1 VFPAVNCELL
11 MIGSELLLGQVVDTN
26 ASYLAQK
33 LADIGMNL
41 FHKATVG
48 DNLQRIVAALNLAIE
63 RSDAVITSGGLGP
76 TEDDITR
83 EAVAKVLDAELEFR
97 QELLDDVEA
106 KFARRGLKMTV
117 NNRRQAYLPEGATV
131 LPNRLGTAPAFAV
144 ESGSCTVISLP
155 GVPAELKR
163 ITETEV
169 LPYLLNRFIPGGAV
183 IMSRELKLSAIAEA
197 AVDEKVGDLV
207 RTSRNPTVG
216 ILAQSGVIVIRITA
230 KAKDRTAA
238 SGMIDDVES
247 RVRERIGDFVFGRDD
262 ETLEG
267 VVARLLKSRDTTLCV
282 VETGTGGAIAQR
294 LVAAG
299 TSQVLGFEVLP
310 QERNVKMFLA
320 VSDEAYEELVADPSL
335 LARELAAAARRKYAA
350 DMALVLLEGTQFGL
364 SRSWIL
370 LDVSGREQL
379 HDVGLK
385 GCDRWVQHGLGS
397 AALQMTRKALIE
409 LTSSNETSRAGDQE
423 VR

>member
-1 VFPAVNCELL
+1 MNCELL

-26 ASYLAQK
+26 ASYLAQR

-48 DNLQRIVAALNLAIE
+48 DNLERIVAALSLSIG

-97 QELLDDVEA
+97 RELLDDIET
-106 KFARRGLKMTV
+106 KFARRGLKMTL
-117 NNRRQAYLPEGATV
+117 NNRRQAYLPEGAAV

-144 ESGSCTVISLP
+144 ESGDCTVISLP
-155 GVPAELKR
+155 GVPVELKQ
-163 ITETEV
+163 ITDTEV

-183 IMSRELKLSAIAEA
+183 IMSRELRLSAIAEA
-197 AVDEKVGDLV
+197 AVDEKVGDLM

-216 ILAQSGVIVIRITA
+216 ILAQSGVIAIRITA

-238 SGMIDDVES
+238 SGMIDDMES
-247 RVRERIGDFVFGRDD
+247 RVRERIGDFIFGRDD

-267 VVARLLKSRDTTLCV
+267 VVAGLLKSKDTTLCV
-282 VETGTGGAIAQR
+282 VETGTGGALAQR

-299 TSQVLGFEVLP
+299 ASQVLGFEVLP

-320 VSDEAYEELVADPSL
+320 VSDEAYAKLVADPPL
-335 LARELAAAARRKYAA
+335 LAKELAEAARRKHAA
-350 DMALVLLEGTQFGL
+350 DMVLVVLEGTQFGL

-370 LDVSGREQL
+370 LDVSGRKEL
-379 HDVGLK
+379 NDVGLK
-385 GCDRWVQHGLGS
+385 GCERWVQHGLAS
-397 AALQMTRKALIE
+397 AALQMARRALLE
-409 LTSSNETSRAGDQE
+409 AAGSDRASRTGSRE
-423 VR
+423 EC